1 MQAIEIET
9 EIDES
14 REIHIKLPP
23 QVQARQARVVVM
35 YDEPVEVKEAKAD
48 GKIGRRQFGQFL
60 GQVQMSEDFDAP
72 LSEAFWL
79 GEQE

>member
-9 EIDES
+9 EIDEN

-35 YDEPVEVKEAKAD
+35 YDEPLTDQKTSK
-48 GKIGRRQFGQFL
+48 RQFGQFR
-60 GQVQMSEDFDAP
+60 GQVQMSEDFNAP

-79 GEQE
+79 GKQE